1 MQKNLSILRHM
12 VQLKPE
18 QLKRLIRKNFN
29 RDIITLICEY
39 LLVRVNGNVL
49 VTIANIEQLEAA

>member
-18 QLKRLIRKNFN
+18 QLKRLIRKTFN